1 MSGSD
6 ISDEDAILP
15 AVGILDELD
24 SDIDFSDE
32 DDPALQDYSTAA
44 PPVAIVSAQTNRN
57 TDDRRSSSAVSSEEE
72 KTAPN
77 RLSNYAVSD
86 SFWTN
91 AQPHAS
97 ERRVERDSTANGSAN
112 NSNSKER
119 DAAIVRGNFIACSR
133 FTIERDGFEYKDGKF
148 GLGYYR
154 NIEQTETA
162 DSISPWPSAFD
173 GSVRVGIYQ
182 FAV

>member
-1 MSGSD
+1 MSSSD

-24 SDIDFSDE
+24 SDIDFSD
-32 DDPALQDYSTAA
+32 DDPALQDYSTTA
-44 PPVAIVSAQTNRN
+44 PPVATVSAQTSTS
-57 TDDRRSSSAVSSEEE
+57 TDDHQNNNGVSSEVD
-72 KTAPN
+72 KTAPT
-77 RLSNYAVSD
+77 RGSNYAVSD

-97 ERRVERDSTANGSAN
+97 ERRTERDSTTNGSKN
-112 NSNSKER
+112 NSNSKDR

-133 FTIERDGFEYKDGKF
+133 FTIKRHGFQYKDGKF

-162 DSISPWPSAFD
+162 GSVSPWPSAFD
-173 GSVRVGIYQ
+173 GSVRVGLYE
-182 FAV
+182 FTV